1 MTAIVWGKHDNK
13 TYFNGIDRGVV
24 YTSALSE
31 PWDGL
36 VSVENKSTG
45 GDIEDLYLDGIRRG
59 TLTNS
64 EFYSATIKAFST
76 PSIVES
82 AIGNTAIG
90 GGLFAETN
98 IRKVFSMS
106 YRSFIG
112 NGRSS
117 SVDYRIHFL
126 YNLSIKKPT
135 IINETRDDDSGL
147 DTLTYDV
154 SSSPD
159 VTITAQPPFYHL
171 YVDTRSITST
181 AKLTTLENF
190 IYGTSSVNPSMPT
203 ALQLKTMLA

>member
-45 GDIEDLYLDGIRRG
+45 GDIEDLYLDGVKRG

-76 PSIVES
+76 TSIVES

-98 IRKVFSMS
+98 IRNVFSMS

-112 NGRSS
+112 NESSS

-126 YNLSIKKPT
+126 YNLLIKKPT
-135 IINETRDDDSGL
+135 IINETRDDDSDL

>member
-45 GDIEDLYLDGIRRG
+45 GDIEDLYLDGVKRG

-76 PSIVES
+76 PSIVEY

-112 NGRSS
+112 NESSS

-203 ALQLKTMLA
+203 ALQLRTMLA

>member
-45 GDIEDLYLDGIRRG
+45 GDTEDLYLDGVRRG

-90 GGLFAETN
+90 DGLFAETS
-98 IRKVFSMS
+98 IRSTFSMC
-106 YRSFIG
+106 YRSFVG
-112 NGRSS
+112 NESS
-117 SVDYRIHFL
+117 ASSDYRIHFL
-126 YNLSIKKPT
+126 YNLSVKKPT
-135 IINETRDDDSGL
+135 IVNETRDDGGDL
-147 DTLTYDV
+147 DALTYEV
-154 SSSPD
+154 SSTPD
-159 VTITAQPPFYHL
+159 LTIANQPPSYHL
-171 YVDTRSITST
+171 YVDTRAIASP
-181 AKLTTLENF
+181 AKLFALENF
-190 IYGTSSVNPSMPT
+190 LYGTVSIAPSMPT
-203 ALQLKTMLA
+203 ALQLKTMMS